1 MKINSKPM
9 VCFALQKAN
18 GLNAVCVLVVPLLHS
33 IGKKVVCQINL
44 KSIARVAWH
53 IRACA

>member
-9 VCFALQKAN
+9 VCFVLQKAN
-18 GLNAVCVLVVPLLHS
+18 GLNAACALVVSLLHS
-33 IGKKVVCQINL
+33 VGKKVVCQINL
-44 KSIARVAWH
+44 KSVAQVAWL